1 LERALESYSPEKLAA
16 EITAMAARH
25 PDSEDNPAFMS
36 EFQRRFDVDMSRFHF
51 LRYFK
56 PTPFNPFAPALALF
70 LCREPNFSRR
80 WRAACDAERDLTIA
94 DLVRVAQAGRW
105 LEPAAADAALHVVR
119 KPYFGMSATAALLLL
134 AWSTLVLG
142 FICLIAWLAYPR
154 YALGPGFAI
163 VLCASAA
170 FSAVQQVREK
180 LASAP

>member
-1 LERALESYSPEKLAA
+1 MEPYSPEKLAA

-25 PDSEDNPAFMS
+25 PDTEDNPAFMS

-80 WRAACDAERDLTIA
+80 WRAACDAERDLTI
-94 DLVRVAQAGRW
+94 DHLVHVAEAKRW
-105 LEPAAADAALHVVR
+105 LEPPAADAALRVVR
-119 KPYFGMSATAALLLL
+119 KPYFGMSATVALVLL
-134 AWSTLVLG
+134 AWSTLVVG
-142 FICLIAWLAYPR
+142 FMGLILWLDFPR
-154 YALGPGFAI
+154 YALGPGLAI
-163 VLCASAA
+163 FLCASVLFNAL
-170 FSAVQQVREK
+170 QQVREK